1 MIYSILYYDGF
12 YTWTDFLSQDT
23 KILSPVEVNTWTQIN
38 KQFYYTS
45 KLWFQEMHVDSEIP
59 LKATR
64 KHLARG
70 STLEACIVSDDEQLS
85 TSCVHILTRGL
96 MI

>member
-38 KQFYYTS
+38 KQFYYMT

-64 KHLARG
+64 KHL
-70 STLEACIVSDDEQLS
+70 EAQRWRLVLFQMMNNFQQAAFIFWHV
-85 TSCVHILTRGL
+85 V
-96 MI
+96 